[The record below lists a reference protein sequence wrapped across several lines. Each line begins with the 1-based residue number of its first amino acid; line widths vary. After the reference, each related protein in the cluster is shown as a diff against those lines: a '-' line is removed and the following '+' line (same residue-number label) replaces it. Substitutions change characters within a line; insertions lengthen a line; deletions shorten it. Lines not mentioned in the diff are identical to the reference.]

1 MTLDQLRAFE
11 AVVKHGSVR
20 AASQHMHKSAPSI
33 STAIRAIEDNL
44 AIELFSR
51 ESYRLVLTAEGSAF
65 YDKARLALRS
75 VTELNDFSKQK
86 WRKAPSKFAITVSH
100 FVSESHVV
108 SLIGRL
114 NKAFP
119 NMQLNLMK
127 ETIANTAEAVNA
139 GTSDIAITPMTTAVS
154 SDLEFKYLFS
164 VERVA
169 VASAHSAIAQLR
181 QPLSGAAL
189 LDETQL
195 VLKDAE
201 QHPQLAFKSIIS
213 GARTF
218 QVNDLKTQKSLI
230 LAGVGWG
237 WLPRHMIDSELNSGE
252 LLLLDID
259 GYPVDT
265 IEHFLVRKLEAH
277 HGDVSQRIWN
287 DAHLVAFNTFDDALA

>member
-33 STAIRAIEDNL
+33 STAIRAIEDSL

-51 ESYRLVLTAEGSAF
+51 ESYRLVLTPEGSAF

-86 WRKAPSKFAITVSH
+86 WRKPPSKFAIAVSH

-119 NMQLNLMK
+119 NLQLNLMT
-127 ETIANTAEAVNA
+127 ETIANNA
-139 GTSDIAITPMTTAVS
+139 NAINTGTSDIAITPMTTDIS
-154 SDLEFKYLFS
+154 SELEFKYLFS
-164 VERVA
+164 VERIA

-181 QPLSGAAL
+181 QPLSSAAL

-201 QHPQLAFKSIIS
+201 QNPQLAFKSIIS

-230 LAGVGWG
+230 QAGVGWG
-237 WLPRHMIDSELNSGE
+237 WLPRHMIETELKNGE
-252 LLLLDID
+252 MILLDID

-265 IEHFLVRKLEAH
+265 IEHFLVRKLDVN
-277 HGDVSQRIWN
+277 HGDISQRIWN
-287 DAHLVAFNTFDDALA
+287 DAHLVSFDAIDDAIM